1 MTGAAAIPS
10 GDVAEAFRHA
20 MRRMAATVT
29 IITTS
34 NGGLRCGVTAT
45 SVASVSLSP
54 PALLVCLHRQG
65 FVHARLAGAS
75 AFCVNVLK
83 AGQEDLS
90 RAFAGGL
97 TQQER
102 FSAFADRWNE
112 EDGIPFLQDAQC
124 AILCSSERA
133 VDWGTHT
140 IFLGSVRKV
149 RLAESISPLLY
160 CNGDFGR
167 LEQGV
172 EQPAWNA
179 R

>member
-1 MTGAAAIPS
+1 MADTAAVPP
-10 GDVAEAFRHA
+10 GDVADAFRHA

-29 IITTS
+29 IVTTS
-34 NGGLRCGVTAT
+34 SAGLRCGVTAT
-45 SVASVSLSP
+45 SVASVSMSP
-54 PALLVCLHRQG
+54 ASLLVCLHRQG

-75 AFCVNVLK
+75 AFCVNVLR

-124 AILCSSERA
+124 ALFCSAEHA

-140 IFLGSVRKV
+140 VFFGSVRKV
-149 RLAESISPLLY
+149 RLAGSVSPLLY
-160 CNGDFGR
+160 CNGGFAR
-167 LEQGV
+167 LE
-172 EQPAWNA
+172 PAA
-179 R
+179 CGLALSAG